1 MMEFLPLKTLVASH
15 VILVMSY
22 LVVRVGP
29 VRVMEAGVVVMLFA
43 IEVSIMFVCKLY
55 TWLSSNNPL
64 INYLCNKALNLKVM
78 ESSLKEM

>member
-1 MMEFLPLKTLVASH
+1 
-15 VILVMSY
+15 MSY

-43 IEVSIMFVCKLY
+43 IEVSIMFACKLY

-64 INYLCNKALNLKVM
+64 INYLYNKTLNLKVM